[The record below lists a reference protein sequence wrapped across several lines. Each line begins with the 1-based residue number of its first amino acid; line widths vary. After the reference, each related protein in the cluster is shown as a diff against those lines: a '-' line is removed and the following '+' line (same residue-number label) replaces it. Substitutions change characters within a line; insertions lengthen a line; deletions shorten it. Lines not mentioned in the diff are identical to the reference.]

1 MNNRSIDFLDA
12 VAAQLRAQSRS
23 GEQPETFTDRPRT
36 DELIAGI
43 ESGQALIGIMP
54 PQPPTL
60 RGRIGGILVSFIQ
73 RCLFWYTPRIVHF
86 QRAVA
91 AAFREQ
97 EQAALTASRELTRQ
111 FSAVQEENRSLREAI
126 RIATNAHR
134 SAEATLTGVELE
146 LQRHNVALVDLEQA
160 NSRVQVLENNLR
172 DLAEAL
178 QTNLGQVNTTSE
190 AMAANHAT
198 LAGDVTQWAEAVRVS
213 EQKLDTVEKFTLS
226 TRAQMLLLE
235 RRVSELQRK
244 APAPVASERAGRPD
258 ALLSDELYFEFEAQF
273 RGSEEE
279 IKERVRVYVP
289 RLRNLNIGS
298 PEMPVVDVGCGRG
311 EWIEVL
317 RENGLLAYGVDA
329 NSVAVARCREKGLAV
344 EEQDGLEHVRSLAD
358 RSVGAITAFHF
369 VEHLPLEVLLRFLD
383 EALRVLKPGGVV
395 LLETPNPDSL
405 QVGANTFYL
414 DPTHQRPIPAGLLRF
429 LLESRGFGSIEVLPL
444 HPYPANVQ
452 LNEDSAAAR
461 LLNERLFGCQDYGV
475 LAIRP

>member
-1 MNNRSIDFLDA
+1 LAR
-12 VAAQLRAQSRS
+12 QL
-23 GEQPETFTDRPRT
+23 
-36 DELIAGI
+36 
-43 ESGQALIGIMP
+43 
-54 PQPPTL
+54 
-60 RGRIGGILVSFIQ
+60 
-73 RCLFWYTPRIVHF
+73 
-86 QRAVA
+86 
-91 AAFREQ
+91 
-97 EQAALTASRELTRQ
+97 
-111 FSAVQEENRSLREAI
+111 SAVQEDNRSLREAI
-126 RIATNAHR
+126 RVATTAHR

-146 LQRHNVALVDLEQA
+146 LQRHNVALAELEQA
-160 NSRVQVLENNLR
+160 NSRVLVLENNLR
-172 DLAEAL
+172 DLGDALNANLAEVNKTSDAL
-178 QTNLGQVNTTSE
+178 
-190 AMAANHAT
+190 AANHAT
-198 LAGDVTQWAEAVRVS
+198 LAGDVTQWAEAARVS
-213 EQKLDTVEKFTLS
+213 EQKVGRVENFTLS

-244 APAPVASERAGRPD
+244 APAPDRTASDRAGRPD
-258 ALLSDELYFEFEAQF
+258 ALLSDELYFQFEAQF

-289 RLRNLNIGS
+289 RMRELNIGS

-344 EEQDGLEHVRSLAD
+344 EEQDGLEHILSLSD
-358 RSVGAITAFHF
+358 RSVGAVTAFHF
-369 VEHLPLEVLLRFLD
+369 VEHLPLEILLKFLD

-461 LLNERLFGCQDYGV
+461 TLNERLFGCQDYGV
-475 LAIRP
+475 LAVRP